1 MSDWI
6 NYVKKVA
13 KAKGLKYNE
22 ALKVASKEYHKE
34 KGTKPKPKPAKSS
47 SGGKRLTGKQI
58 LKHLKKKVDSGEI
71 HKGQSKKK
79 MVEVLRGGG
88 LMGADGKTNTPILP

>member
-13 KAKGLKYNE
+13 KDNKIKYNE
-22 ALKVASKEYHKE
+22 ALSVASKQYHSE
-34 KGTKPKPKPAKSS
+34 RGTKPKPKKLKNIT
-47 SGGKRLTGKQI
+47 GKRLTGKQI
-58 LKHLKKKVDSGEI
+58 LKNLKKKIDSGEI

-79 MVEVLRGGG
+79 MVEILRG
-88 LMGADGKTNTPILP
+88 

>member
-13 KAKGLKYNE
+13 KEKGLKYNE

-34 KGTKPKPKPAKSS
+34 KGTTPKAKKPKTSS
-47 SGGKRLTGKQI
+47 SGKRLTGKQI

-79 MVEVLRGGG
+79 MSEVLRGGG
-88 LMGADGKTNTPILP
+88 MILDGVGTPKTE